1 MRHLAPLWLC
11 VCARLAR
18 GGAGPR
24 AGADMTVVLVTGGE
38 TTPTQAEIFDP
49 ATGTS
54 CSLPDLP
61 DPRSR
66 DWCWLVAISS
76 LVQVGPHPGRPAAV
90 WRLRVRAGG

>member
-11 VCARLAR
+11 VCASLAR
-18 GGAGPR
+18 GGAGAGPR
-24 AGADMTVVLVTGGE
+24 AGADMRVVLVTGGE

-61 DPRSR
+61 DPRSGAVHIPR
-66 DWCWLVAISS
+66 DCVTVVSS
-76 LVQVGPHPGRPAAV
+76 DLSRRSVIA
-90 WRLRVRAGG
+90 